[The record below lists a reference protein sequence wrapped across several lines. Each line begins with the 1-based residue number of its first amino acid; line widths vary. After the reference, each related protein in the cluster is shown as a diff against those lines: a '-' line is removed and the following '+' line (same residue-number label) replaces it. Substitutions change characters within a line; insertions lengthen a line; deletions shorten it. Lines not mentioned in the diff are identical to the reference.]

1 MKKCI
6 TSLIVWETLT
16 ETTMKFYYKPA
27 ILAKMCKSENSKF
40 WWQYEA
46 RETLAHYWKEYKLVR
61 PLKLF
66 AIHLIRADDASTAI
80 QLFSTE
86 EAGSAEN
93 LALTPWC
100 RHSQSVVPPTSSF
113 SIIWDLVRNANPRPL
128 PQTSE
133 PGHLCFNKP
142 SGWFCFKLKFA
153 NHLTQASNVCHELIS
168 FLRIKMVRIIHHFC
182 ENWENSHSNH
192 FLFCGSD

>member
-46 RETLAHYWKEYKLVR
+46 RETLVHYWKEYKLVR
-61 PLKLF
+61 PTQTVR
-66 AIHLIRADDASTAI
+66 HLPNTSWWCIYCNPTLLHRGSRFCREFGPNTLM
-80 QLFSTE
+80 QTFSNC
-86 EAGSAEN
+86 G
-93 LALTPWC
+93 
-100 RHSQSVVPPTSSF
+100 PPTSSF
-113 SIIWDLVRNANPRPL
+113 SIIWDLVRNANPRAL

-153 NHLTQASNVCHELIS
+153 NHLTRASNVCHELIS